1 MNVTY
6 PTVTDGLAEDLLTLW
21 RVLRQVSQ
29 QDRRGE
35 ITPEQFWLLRLLGRQ
50 GPSSIGE
57 LAGALGIMSSSVTA
71 ACKRLEGAGLV
82 RRERQAGD
90 ERVVMVSLTE
100 RGEEQIAHW
109 RRARREALARLLAP
123 LDEEEQTQLQRLIE
137 RVLAAAEEADFAGD
151 AADHSHTAGGEKR

>member
-1 MNVTY
+1 MNIIS
-6 PTVTDGLAEDLLTLW
+6 PAVTDRLVEDLLTLW

-35 ITPEQFWLLRLLGRQ
+35 ITPEQFWLLRLLDRQ

-90 ERVVMVSLTE
+90 ERVVVVSLTAQ
-100 RGEEQIAHW
+100 GEEQIARW
-109 RRARREALARLLAP
+109 RRVRREALVRLLAP
-123 LDEEEQTQLQRLIE
+123 LSEEEQTQLQRLIE
-137 RVLAAAEEADFAGD
+137 RVLAAAEEADFSGGTAGR
-151 AADHSHTAGGEKR
+151 SHREGGEKR